1 MIQLTKEQHEA
12 LAQNGSHP
20 ARVIDCVTTIEYVLV
35 PAAVYDRWKALLADG
50 LPDTAHLINE
60 VMADDDAN
68 DPYLESYQHYA

>member
-12 LAQNGSHP
+12 LAQNGSQP
-20 ARVIDCVTTIEYVLV
+20 ARVIDIATNAEYVLV
-35 PAAVYDRWKALLADG
+35 PAAVYEHLKALLGDG